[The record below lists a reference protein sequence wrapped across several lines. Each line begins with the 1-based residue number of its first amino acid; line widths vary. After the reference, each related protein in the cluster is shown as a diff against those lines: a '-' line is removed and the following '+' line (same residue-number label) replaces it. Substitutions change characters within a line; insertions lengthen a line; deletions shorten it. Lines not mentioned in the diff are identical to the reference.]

1 MPRQT
6 LTKRADG
13 RYACKYEGRF
23 FYGKT
28 ANEAFASV
36 MITSA
41 CRNEDITWA

>member
-13 RYACKYEGRF
+13 A
-23 FYGKT
+23 T
-28 ANEAFASV
+28 PANMKAVSFMVKQPRRRFASV

>member
-13 RYACKYEGRF
+13 RYACMVKQPMRR
-23 FYGKT
+23 
-28 ANEAFASV
+28 FASV